1 MRTHIC
7 ICLDVCVYIYFYVAT
22 SVAHFGPSV
31 LPASVRDAF
40 DFSQPSAQIKEA
52 NCTVFRSAGGYCSM
66 QAVTLSVMSTLLGFR
81 TTYPHCSN
89 S

>member
-1 MRTHIC
+1 MHVHVRI
-7 ICLDVCVYIYFYVAT
+7 DVYFCVAT
-22 SVAHFGPSV
+22 SVAHFGPST
-31 LPASVRDAF
+31 LPASVTDAF
-40 DFSQPSAQIKEA
+40 DFSQPSAQLKEA

-66 QAVTLSVMSTLLGFR
+66 QAVTLSVMSALLGFQ